1 MVPLAFPGQTGSY
14 EGRLMV
20 HIAYPGTDRK
30 LLRQT
35 SAFQTAWTRHKDMSN
50 VFHLTFIV

>member
-20 HIAYPGTDRK
+20 HIVYPGTDRV
-30 LLRQT
+30 
-35 SAFQTAWTRHKDMSN
+35 AMEGD
-50 VFHLTFIV
+50 